1 MVTFTRYI
9 PCKGT
14 WFMEMEVRLR
24 TLVAMACPALTAA
37 MAMIAG
43 LRFYLLATGITLL
56 VFTVLHGLSILK
68 ERIQARPKK
77 RKRDPVPDDRA

>member
-1 MVTFTRYI
+1 
-9 PCKGT
+9 
-14 WFMEMEVRLR
+14 MEMKVRLR
-24 TLVAMACPALTAA
+24 TLVAMAWPALTAA

-68 ERIQARPKK
+68 ERIQARPK
-77 RKRDPVPDDRA
+77 RENVILPPDDRA